1 MEFYRLLSPFTLL
14 LFCAVCSALPEDEQH
29 DAHEGDDV
37 TLQCRF
43 SLPPG
48 PDSLTYYWVRNT
60 ASGHDN
66 VAIGNIPLETN
77 YQIKYAPSEGRFDLL
92 VSNVTYE
99 RDNGRFECRVKAG
112 GSGRTL
118 HAQGHALTVLTPP
131 QPPRL
136 TPGPRALAHEEQE
149 LRLQCSSSGG
159 SPEPSIKWYREGS
172 PSVLEASLE
181 HGRTRA
187 EPSVATLVLTPRR
200 EDDGAVFR
208 CVVWNR
214 AMAAG
219 GQYNATVQL
228 SVNYFPRVEI
238 GPENPL
244 RIEVDGTATMDCKVD
259 AKPKVTSVR
268 WTRNGKYISNSFTH
282 TIQGVVVQD
291 AGQYTCSADNGL
303 GRPGENEITLDVLFP
318 PTVTIDSKT
327 YEAEE
332 GGNVEIHCEVSANPE
347 PTSIEWTMEG
357 KPEFRQKGKTLTLTR
372 VDADVAGTYTCRAV
386 NIIST
391 SNGNRA
397 ERASSASVAVLVRH
411 KPGRAHIT
419 PERPVA
425 QEGAGVTLTCSARPP
440 GWPAPQYRWF
450 RDIDTS
456 DANPIVLATGVTYNI
471 PNAHLGSEGVYH
483 CQATN
488 ELGHGELASVTLE
501 VHQPPRFQSKLQPH
515 TTKRSR
521 EQNFS
526 LSCSAFGKPLPNV
539 KWYKNNS
546 EIKPDVNL
554 YEVKTDVTEGRDSVY
569 NVQSTLRFYGKARPN
584 GNDLIPE
591 DRGSYTCAVENEVKK
606 IESSMHLRIE
616 HEPISIRQQKKVAFD
631 VMEPAEISCRVQAY
645 PKPDFLWFYGSSNS
659 PLSSSDHYD
668 ITTVTEDNDSYL
680 STLKLRN
687 VKPQDY
693 GDYYCTVKNSLGS
706 IRPQIRL
713 QPKGAPESPR
723 GLTSQKIGS
732 TFVTLKWES
741 GFDGGLSNIYYV
753 WYRRVARGAGSVE
766 QCAGNRNDVN
776 EWKEYDCMRANPCNV
791 TRLDQHNTY
800 SFKVKAVNTKGQS
813 NYSNEITVTTKV
825 NKILPPEQLTYDPST
840 RAVVF
845 SVGPTCLGLVAVAE
859 GLGRSGGWQVVET
872 IPLSVSGVSSSVQRG
887 TLAGAG
893 PPGLGLGPAASAP
906 AMDDLN
912 PRLRLR
918 LCLLHKQDVCSEYV
932 EADIGPAYIKEAS
945 ALTTATLIAIV
956 VSVIVFVLFLCLLF
970 IFCRCKRTEKKKK
983 DYEMASIGHGMS
995 LTSPKNQAPPPYM
1008 EYPNAGME
1016 NKALEHS
1023 MDLTMDDSKNAVY
1036 ATQAAYGYHIAP
1048 HTTPTHVGQNMSN
1061 LDWVNTGYMDK
1072 GYANSNNGGSVN
1084 SQDSLWQMK
1093 MAAANNPGMMMLERT
1108 SNYGYDPMHAG
1119 YGTIDDYAAYQP
1131 LPHPPHGGHAPHTGH
1146 AQLAGHAPL
1155 TGHAPAGTDY
1165 MRTSQ
1170 NPSRQDY
1177 CSDSYASVH
1186 KPKKRMDQHTE
1197 SPYHEVSGLPETYAG
1212 GVGGAEGEEGGAEE
1226 KPPPLSLSYDESLE
1240 SGYSTPNSRARRV
1253 IREIIV

>member
-1 MEFYRLLSPFTLL
+1 MGIYHLLSPFTLL
-14 LFCAVCSALPEDEQH
+14 LFCAACGALPEDEQH

-43 SLPPG
+43 SLQPG
-48 PDSLTYYWVRNT
+48 SGDSLTYYWVRNT

-149 LRLQCSSSGG
+149 LRLQCSTSGG

-172 PSVLEASLE
+172 PVALEASVE

-187 EPSVATLVLTPRR
+187 EPSMATLVLMPSR
-200 EDDGAVFR
+200 EDDAAVFR

-214 AMAAG
+214 AMAEDR
-219 GQYNATVQL
+219 QYNATVQL
-228 SVNYFPRVEI
+228 SVNYFPRVEV

-244 RIEVDGTATMDCKVD
+244 RVEVDGTATMECKVD
-259 AKPKVTSVR
+259 AKPKVSSVR
-268 WTRNGKYISNSFTH
+268 WTRNGKYISNSFSH
-282 TIQGVVVQD
+282 TIQGVAVQD
-291 AGQYTCSADNGL
+291 AGQYVCSADNGL
-303 GRPGENEITLDVLFP
+303 GRPGEKEITLDVLFP

-347 PTSIEWTMEG
+347 PISIDWTMEG
-357 KPEFRQKGKTLTLTR
+357 KPEFRQKGKTLTLSR
-372 VDADVAGTYTCRAV
+372 VDADVAGTYTCRAGNV
-386 NIIST
+386 IST
-391 SNGNRA
+391 SSGNRV

-411 KPGRAHIT
+411 KPGRAHIS

-425 QEGAGVTLTCSARPP
+425 QEGAGVTLTCSAKPP

-488 ELGHGELASVTLE
+488 ELGHGELASVTLQ

-526 LSCSAFGKPLPNV
+526 LSCSAFGKPLPTV

-584 GNDLIPE
+584 LNDLIPE
-591 DRGSYTCAVENEVKK
+591 DRGSYTCAIENEVKK

-616 HEPISIRQQKKVAFD
+616 HEPISIRQQRKVAFD

-645 PKPDFLWFYGSSNS
+645 PKPDFLWFYGANNS

-668 ITTVTEDNDSYL
+668 ITTVTEDNDSYI

-693 GDYYCTVKNSLGS
+693 GDYYCNVKNSLGS
-706 IRPQIRL
+706 IRPQIRM

-723 GLTSQKIGS
+723 SLSSQKVGS
-732 TFVTLKWES
+732 TYVTLKWEA
-741 GFDGGLSNIYYV
+741 GFNGGLSNTKYFV

-766 QCAGNRNDVN
+766 QCAANRNDIN
-776 EWKEYDCMRANPCNV
+776 DWKEYDCMHANPCNV

-845 SVGPTCLGLVAVAE
+845 SVGATCLGLVAMAE
-859 GLGRSGGWQVVET
+859 GLGRTGGWQIVET

-887 TLAGAG
+887 VLAG
-893 PPGLGLGPAASAP
+893 PGPAGGGAP
-906 AMDDLN
+906 GAMDELN

-918 LCLLHKQDVCSEYV
+918 LCMLHKQDVCSEYV

-956 VSVIVFVLFLCLLF
+956 VSVIVFLLFLFLLF
-970 IFCRCKRTEKKKK
+970 FFCRCKRTEKKKK
-983 DYEMASIGHGMS
+983 DYEMASIRHGMS

-1008 EYPNAGME
+1008 EYPNSGME

-1023 MDLTMDDSKNAVY
+1023 MELSMDDSKNAVY
-1036 ATQAAYGYHIAP
+1036 ATQPAYGYHIAP
-1048 HTTPTHVGQNMSN
+1048 HATPTHVGQNMSN
-1061 LDWVNTGYMDK
+1061 LDWVGFMDK

-1093 MAAANNPGMMMLERT
+1093 MAAANNTGMMMLERS

-1131 LPHPPHGGHAPHTGH
+1131 LPHATHAPHAAHTPN
-1146 AQLAGHAPL
+1146 A
-1155 TGHAPAGTDY
+1155 DY

-1186 KPKKRMDQHTE
+1186 KPKKHMDQHTE
-1197 SPYHEVSGLPETYAG
+1197 SPYHEVSGLPEAYP
-1212 GVGGAEGEEGGAEE
+1212 GAEEGGAEE
-1226 KPPPLSLSYDESLE
+1226 KPAPLSLSYDESLE

>member
-1 MEFYRLLSPFTLL
+1 MGLNRLLSPFTLL
-14 LFCAVCSALPEDEQH
+14 LFCTVCAALAEDEQH

-43 SLPPG
+43 TLQPSAG
-48 PDSLTYYWVRNT
+48 ESLTYYWVRNT

-136 TPGPRALAHEEQE
+136 GPGPHALAHEERE
-149 LRLQCSSSGG
+149 LALQCSTAGG

-172 PSVLEASLE
+172 PAALEASVE

-187 EPSVATLVLTPRR
+187 EPSVATLVLMPHR
-200 EDDGAVFR
+200 EDDAAVFR

-214 AMAAG
+214 AMADG
-219 GQYNATVQL
+219 RQYNATVQL
-228 SVNYFPRVEI
+228 SVNYFPRVEV

-244 RIEVDGTATMDCKVD
+244 RVEVDGTATMECKVD

-268 WTRNGKYISNSFTH
+268 WTRNGKYISNSFSH
-282 TIQGVVVQD
+282 TIQGVAVQD

-303 GRPGENEITLDVLFP
+303 GRPGEKEITLDVLYP

-332 GGNVEIHCEVSANPE
+332 GGNVEIRCDVSANPE
-347 PTSIEWTMEG
+347 PVSIEWTMEG

-372 VDADVAGTYTCRAV
+372 VDADVAGTYTCRALNV
-386 NIIST
+386 IST
-391 SNGNRA
+391 SGGNRI

-411 KPGRAHIT
+411 KPGRAHIS

-425 QEGAGVTLTCSARPP
+425 QEGAGVTLACSAKPP
-440 GWPAPQYRWF
+440 GWPAPQFRWF
-450 RDIDTS
+450 RDIDAA
-456 DANPIVLATGVTYNI
+456 DANPVVLATGATYNI

-515 TTKRSR
+515 ATKRSR

-526 LSCSAFGKPLPNV
+526 LSCSAFGKPLPTV
-539 KWYKNNS
+539 KWYKDNS

-584 GNDLIPE
+584 VNDLIPD

-616 HEPISIRQQKKVAFD
+616 HEPISIRQQRKVAFD
-631 VMEPAEISCRVQAY
+631 VMEAAEISCRVRAY
-645 PKPDFLWFYGSSNS
+645 PKPEFVWHFGGGA
-659 PLSSSDHYD
+659 PLQPSERYD
-668 ITTVTEDNDSYL
+668 ITSAEDGDSYL
-680 STLKLRN
+680 SVVRIRS
-687 VKPQDY
+687 VRPQDY
-693 GDYYCTVKNSLGS
+693 GEYRCSAKNALGAIS
-706 IRPQIRL
+706 PLVVL
-713 QPKGAPESPR
+713 QPKGAPEPPR
-723 GLTSQKIGS
+723 ALASQRVGAGH
-732 TFVTLKWES
+732 VALRWEA
-741 GFDGGLSNIYYV
+741 GFDGGLATKYFV
-753 WYRRVARGAGSVE
+753 LYRRVAGGG
-766 QCAGNRNDVN
+766 QCAPRADDGWR
-776 EWKEYDCMRANPCNV
+776 EYDCARANPCNV
-791 TRLDQHNTY
+791 TRLEQHNTY

-825 NKILPPEQLTYDPST
+825 DKIAPPEQLTYDPST

-845 SVGPTCLGLVAVAE
+845 SVGATCLDLVAVAE
-859 GLGRSGGWQVVET
+859 GLGRAGGWQVVET

-887 TLAGAG
+887 VLAAPGAAEAGAR
-893 PPGLGLGPAASAP
+893 GPAVP
-906 AMDDLN
+906 PPMDELN

-918 LCLLHKQDVCSEYV
+918 LCLLNNQDVCSNYV

-956 VSVIVFVLFLCLLF
+956 VSVIVFVLFLFLLF

-1023 MDLTMDDSKNAVY
+1023 MELSMDDSKNAVY

-1048 HTTPTHVGQNMSN
+1048 HATPTHVGQNMSN

-1093 MAAANNPGMMMLERT
+1093 MAAANNAGMMMLERS

-1131 LPHPPHGGHAPHTGH
+1131 LPHTAHAAHGPPNA
-1146 AQLAGHAPL
+1146 
-1155 TGHAPAGTDY
+1155 DY

-1186 KPKKRMDQHTE
+1186 KPKKRMEQHTE
-1197 SPYHEVSGLPETYAG
+1197 SPYHEVSGLPEAYA
-1212 GVGGAEGEEGGAEE
+1212 AAEEGGAED